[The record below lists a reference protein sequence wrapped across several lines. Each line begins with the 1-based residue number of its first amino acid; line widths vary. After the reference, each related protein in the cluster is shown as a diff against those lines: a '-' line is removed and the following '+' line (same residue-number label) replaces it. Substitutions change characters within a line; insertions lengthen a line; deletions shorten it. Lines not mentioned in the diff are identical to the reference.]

1 MFGPAWL
8 AYGHSFAVENEHDQ
22 AMAAYFKASQLMQ
35 GCHLPQ
41 LYIGLEYSL
50 TNNTNLA
57 EKFFCQALEIAPNDP
72 FVLHELGVTAFTSG
86 NYERAEKYFSDA
98 LLRVESVTR
107 SGLSSSLSDKWESLL
122 NNLGHTYRKLE
133 RYSESIS
140 FHQQALVLS
149 PLNPSTY
156 SALGYV
162 QTLTGD
168 LTNAVESFHKALG
181 IRREDT
187 FRYLYWLLLVFSF

>member
-1 MFGPAWL
+1 MYL
-8 AYGHSFAVENEHDQ
+8 
-22 AMAAYFKASQLMQ
+22 
-35 GCHLPQ
+35 
-41 LYIGLEYSL
+41 
-50 TNNTNLA
+50 
-57 EKFFCQALEIAPNDP
+57 
-72 FVLHELGVTAFTSG
+72 FVFR
-86 NYERAEKYFSDA
+86 N
-98 LLRVESVTR
+98 
-107 SGLSSSLSDKWESLL
+107 GLSSALSDKWESLL
-122 NNLGHTYRKLE
+122 NNLGHTYRKLG
-133 RYSESIS
+133 RYQESVA

-187 FRYLYWLLLVFSF
+187 FSTNMLTAVIEQLMNCVAPFPGYSDTTPRFPSLVSPPSPKSPSSSRDCDMMEYNTMDQTM

>member
-1 MFGPAWL
+1 M
-8 AYGHSFAVENEHDQ
+8 Y
-22 AMAAYFKASQLMQ
+22 
-35 GCHLPQ
+35 HL
-41 LYIGLEYSL
+41 
-50 TNNTNLA
+50 
-57 EKFFCQALEIAPNDP
+57 FFCRN
-72 FVLHELGVTAFTSG
+72 
-86 NYERAEKYFSDA
+86 
-98 LLRVESVTR
+98 
-107 SGLSSSLSDKWESLL
+107 GLSSALSDKWESLL
-122 NNLGHTYRKLE
+122 NNLGHTYRKLG
-133 RYSESIS
+133 RYQESVA

-187 FRYLYWLLLVFSF
+187 FSTNMLTAVIEQLMNCVAPFPGYSDTTPRFPSLVSPPSPKSPSSSRDCDMMEDNTVDQTM